1 MTLTKSKYYFEALDN
16 YPYSLP
22 DCLEALNYALSYD
35 PEDADSL
42 SLMGR
47 IYSEMLTDYEK
58 AKIYFEEAI
67 QCDVANLNTPLHYI
81 KCLLDNEDLE
91 EAEKLITYALKI
103 KGIDK
108 ARILIQKSLLLEMRF
123 EYKKALDP
131 LNGAKKYIYAQSM
144 LDFLNGKV
152 KFIKAKPTKRLNK
165 KYKKKKRRLIKF
177 FFLI

>member
-42 SLMGR
+42 CLMGR

-58 AKIYFEEAI
+58 AKTYFEEAM
-67 QCDVANLNTPLHYI
+67 QCNVSNLNTPQHYI
-81 KCLLDNEDLE
+81 KCLLDNEDLD
-91 EAEKLITYALKI
+91 EAEKLINYALKI

-108 ARILIQKSLLLEMRF
+108 ARILIQKSLLLEIRL
-123 EYKKALDP
+123 EYKKAVEP
-131 LNGAKKYIYAQSM
+131 LKEAKKYSYNQNMI
-144 LDFLNGKV
+144 DFLKSREKFVKSKMAKTKRKV
-152 KFIKAKPTKRLNK
+152 KK
-165 KYKKKKRRLIKF
+165 
-177 FFLI
+177 

>member
-42 SLMGR
+42 CLMGR

-58 AKIYFEEAI
+58 AKIYFEEGM

-81 KCLLDNEDLE
+81 KCLLDNEDLD
-91 EAEKLITYALKI
+91 EAEKLINYALKM
-103 KGIDK
+103 KGVDK
-108 ARILIQKSLLLEMRF
+108 ARILIQKSLLLEIRC
-123 EYKKALDP
+123 EYKKALEP
-131 LNGAKKYIYAQSM
+131 LKEAKKYSYNQNMI
-144 LDFLNGKV
+144 DFL
-152 KFIKAKPTKRLNK
+152 KAR
-165 KYKKKKRRLIKF
+165 IKF
-177 FFLI
+177 VKNKMGKQKKSKK

>member
-42 SLMGR
+42 CLMGR

-58 AKIYFEEAI
+58 AKLYFEEAM
-67 QCDVANLNTPLHYI
+67 QCNVTNLNTPQYYI
-81 KCLLDNEDLE
+81 KCLLDNEDLH
-91 EAEKLITYALKI
+91 EAEKLIKYSLKI

-108 ARILIQKSLLLEMRF
+108 STIWLHRSLLSEKRGSLVN
-123 EYKKALDP
+123 ALT
-131 LNGAKKYIYAQSM
+131 
-144 LDFLNGKV
+144 FLNEAEKYCFTSCNLDLV
-152 KFIKAKPTKRLNK
+152 KERKRFIKSKMRKNK
-165 KYKKKKRRLIKF
+165 SKKKKETK
-177 FFLI
+177 